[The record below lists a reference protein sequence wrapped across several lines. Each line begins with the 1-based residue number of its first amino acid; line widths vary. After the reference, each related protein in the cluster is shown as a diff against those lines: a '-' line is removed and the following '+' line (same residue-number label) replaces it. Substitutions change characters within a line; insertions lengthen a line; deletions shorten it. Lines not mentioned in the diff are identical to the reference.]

1 MPLKGHLPMSLKGHR
16 DQGRSPT
23 MGGKKMLHPA
33 AKRAERI
40 TWDIVVWLMFLVSG
54 KLLTGKSWDNRFLPG
69 NKEKFFHP
77 WDNQPVEQPKEVVWS
92 LSIKVFKT

>member
-1 MPLKGHLPMSLKGHR
+1 MSLKGHR
-16 DQGRSPT
+16 DQGRSPM